1 MQYASQHKPTVLN
14 LDKNFSDLTPNESYF
29 LLNHT
34 SLLTIQNGKGSN
46 SGKGKPLPANYAAC
60 DIDQPAGEVYTV
72 GAYRSPLTKEIYS
85 WHINSNG
92 VNYIL
97 RTKETGC
104 EIIYT
109 GDCLELS
116 AEPRNSIENWRAF
129 LSIEKI
135 CANRHG
141 KQLIWVNGIGDIYQ
155 LDVEAS
161 IATDSFTT
169 PFFDRCADPCSHIK
183 MCVPDPCGCLIGE
196 WIQLDPADASLNNFM
211 LDMPFQFIHK
221 DVYYDGREG
230 EWSIPSSVY
239 YQSTRGCGTTSGAS
253 RCIKLRVPI
262 GNPMVEKKKIAF
274 SNGGDVWFLTET
286 VEKYKKYNSTQ
297 EKWYDRSLAELTNYS
312 DIDCSFDYIF
322 CNDRQKIQID
332 PKEISRVYNPIP
344 RDVQGFIPIKDSF
357 GFYNY
362 KQGTCPVD
370 AIQLEKI
377 SISQDCSQAAQTC
390 NLEYATVTVRAVIIN
405 QEENW
410 ASFVYREGD
419 VLNDPDDITKPA
431 YFGIYSHARSASYGQ
446 KFNDPTRNFIAYIE
460 GTDFWGEMK
469 QWESSDNFTNTSQKD
484 VLAIPTGDHVPL
496 ITEVEYRAFAIKA
509 QHKFMYQETKIRV
522 PKGTK
527 GVLRLTSHFQTSGA
541 GDNQNT
547 STNVIGIFDVRDY
560 SNGIDPYTILNRNTQ
575 EVYFDTCNGDVELF
589 DAFFIRDNSVR
600 EDTGSAFSG
609 YIKDKNDNP
618 VEGAIITTASGFFS
632 SPFLSYTDHNG
643 FYNFY
648 RLNDTTP
655 TVDVEVERDCSNFDA
670 IKTIELQGSEE
681 ITTNQ
686 DLTITE
692 DNYDT
697 NFYANVIV
705 PVIDCNGNPV
715 VGVRV
720 SLSGTNYKVT
730 DSNGDAN
737 FKIRNYEAR
746 NRFVVAVVLNDNGC
760 FIKGCNDECNPCMP
774 SSSRLMPACFVSTP
788 TVTMD
793 TLVLNV
799 ESVINEVNGLKS
811 GGRYE
816 WAGLFKGKC
825 GRISAAYPI
834 NFMDIPKTQQKG
846 YLGFCSFAYNATGMI
861 APDWADCFQIL
872 RSANLNNYE
881 LQWKIDKIERTSEG
895 KIRLTFQSLNDY
907 NKQFGLKTNTT
918 YQWVKGDRIEFIYN
932 GDGTIFTT
940 DANRG
945 VLNYLVI
952 SPFHDEIISG
962 ETEVDANFFNQ
973 LLIDDDGRLD
983 DLKEGAI
990 IELQR
995 PVASQTEQIYY
1006 SICAVIPVVS
1016 GQLLYP
1022 TGTFTTFDTFL
1033 VNRTITSQ
1041 TGSFI
1046 GTFEHHSPSDF
1057 WGDRISDAG
1066 KRYVYNQYENEKRFG
1081 RYISINSPTNFSYF
1095 GDLVKRFEAV
1105 GQGDVISM
1113 WITDNKIILAICEN
1127 DNFLAQVADDL
1138 VRVGSDG
1145 VIRALPADAIV
1156 SDGEPK
1162 IYGAYG
1168 CQYDDIG
1175 SIFFGDGYAKWVDCN
1190 KRIEAHHDYNYAK
1203 NASLNKT
1210 ESYFRIRCQE
1220 KEKHNLLQSD
1230 AYNKYRWATG
1240 LNFSTGEVYQ
1250 TLKTL
1255 RMASINNDYDP
1266 YTKKNT
1272 TLIYHPDSGE
1282 YLGFAS
1288 FTPDFF
1294 SQLDLSD
1301 SSGCAFV
1308 SFSQGNPFV
1317 HPIINTEYN
1326 RFYGVSC
1333 DEVVAVTGNKF
1344 PEKQKLFLSWEF
1356 QSDMMWF
1363 VAEVRTENPNFI
1375 SEIPPIKVKRSNG
1388 KWNAAFLYNKNSS
1401 AGLYGNGNGRLAE
1414 EARGFYVK
1422 ILFVRDNTDSLK
1434 YNTIDNSKRIL
1445 YNETNNIFLK
1455 WQNLEQS
1462 GFSENI

>member
-1 MQYASQHKPTVLN
+1 MQYVSSHIPTVIN
-14 LDKNFSDLTPNESYF
+14 LDKSFGTLSPNESYF
-29 LLNHT
+29 ILNHT

-97 RTKETGC
+97 RTKESGC

-196 WIQLDPADASLNNFM
+196 WIKLDPADASLNNFM

-274 SNGGDVWFLTET
+274 SNGGDVWYLTET

-377 SISQDCSQAAQTC
+377 SISQDCSQAAQDCT
-390 NLEYATVTVRAVIIN
+390 LEFATVTVRAVVIN
-405 QEENW
+405 TEDNL
-410 ASFVYREGD
+410 AGFVYREG
-419 VLNDPDDITKPA
+419 VSPNDPDDITKPA
-431 YFGIYSHARSASYGQ
+431 YFGNTSHSYAAGYGQ
-446 KFNDPTRNFIAYIE
+446 KFNDPTRNFIAYVDGE
-460 GTDFWGEMK
+460 DYWAEMK
-469 QWESSDNFTNTSQKD
+469 QWQASNGFVGNQEFGMLALPTTFVEALGLYTSAVHSYAIRLSASSK
-484 VLAIPTGDHVPL
+484 
-496 ITEVEYRAFAIKA
+496 Y
-509 QHKFMYQETKIRV
+509 MYQEAKIRV

-527 GVLRLTSHFQTSGA
+527 GFIRLASHFQTSGA
-541 GDNQNT
+541 GSNQDT
-547 STNVIGIFDVRDY
+547 STNVMGTFDIRDY
-560 SNGIDPYTILNRNTQ
+560 SNSSNIYDISDDFGR

-589 DAFFIRDNSVR
+589 DSFFIRDNSALAHA
-600 EDTGSAFSG
+600 GAGFSG
-609 YIKDKNDNP
+609 YIKDGNDKP
-618 VEGAIITTASGFFS
+618 VEGAE
-632 SPFLSYTDHNG
+632 LSYVSPVFTLAITDHNG
-643 FYNFY
+643 FFQFY
-648 RLNDTTP
+648 KTTESASIQ
-655 TVDVEVERDCSNFDA
+655 VYVERDCGTFMVT
-670 IKTIELQGSEE
+670 KTVTINGTFKT
-681 ITTNQ
+681 TTNQ
-686 DLTITE
+686 DLTVTE
-692 DNYDT
+692 GDYSDT
-697 NFYANVIV
+697 FFANVIV
-705 PVIDCNGNPV
+705 PVRDCNGNPV
-715 VGVRV
+715 SGVRV
-720 SLSGTNYKVT
+720 ALSGSKYKITN
-730 DSNGDAN
+730 SNGDAE
-737 FKIRNYEAR
+737 FTIRNYTTR
-746 NRFVVAVVLNDNGC
+746 DRFVIAVVLNENGC

-774 SSSRLMPACFVSTP
+774 SSSRLMPACFENTP

-793 TLVLNV
+793 TLVLNT

-816 WAGLFKGKC
+816 WSGLFKGKC

-952 SPFHDEIISG
+952 SPFHDEVISG

-1006 SICAVIPVVS
+1006 SICAVIPVVN

-1022 TGTFTTFDTFL
+1022 TGTFTTFDAFL

-1095 GDLVKRFEAV
+1095 GDLVKRFEAP
-1105 GQGDVISM
+1105 GQGDIIAM
-1113 WITDNKIILAICEN
+1113 WIIDAKIIAAICEN
-1127 DNFLAQVADDL
+1127 DNFLAQAADDL
-1138 VRVGSDG
+1138 VRVGGDG
-1145 VIRALPADAIV
+1145 TIRALPPDAII

-1175 SIFFGDGYAKWVDCN
+1175 SIFFGDGYFVWVDVS
-1190 KRIEAHHDYNYAK
+1190 KKIYAHHDYNYAK

-1220 KEKHNLLQSD
+1220 KEKHNLSQTD
-1230 AYNKYRWATG
+1230 AYNKFRWATG
-1240 LNFSTGEVYQ
+1240 LNFSTGEIYL
-1250 TLKTL
+1250 TLKKL
-1255 RMASINNDYDP
+1255 RDSSINNDFSP
-1266 YTKKNT
+1266 YSKSNSTI
-1272 TLIYHPDSGE
+1272 IYHTDSGE
-1282 YLGFAS
+1282 FLGFAS
-1288 FTPDFF
+1288 FTPEAY
-1294 SQLDLSD
+1294 SQIDLAD
-1301 SSGCAFV
+1301 DSGCAFV
-1308 SFSQGNPFV
+1308 AFSQGSPFV
-1317 HPIINTEYN
+1317 HPIITN
-1326 RFYGVSC
+1326 RFNEFFGISC
-1333 DEVVAVTGNKF
+1333 DEVVGVVINKF
-1344 PEKQKLFLSWEF
+1344 PEKQKLGQAMEI
-1356 QSDMMWF
+1356 QSEMMWF
-1363 VAEVRTENPNFI
+1363 AAEVTTDKSTFV
-1375 SEIPPIKVKRSNG
+1375 SEVPPIRWKKSNG
-1388 KWNAAFLYNKNSS
+1388 KWNSSFLNNKNSRG
-1401 AGLYGNGNGRLAE
+1401 GLYGNGSNGVADDT
-1414 EARGFYVK
+1414 RGK
-1422 ILFVRDNTDSLK
+1422 IIAITLVRDNT
-1434 YNTIDNSKRIL
+1434 IDLQYGSVNNVKRNS
-1445 YNETNNIFLK
+1445 YNELDSIFSK
-1455 WQNLEQS
+1455 CSFIEES
-1462 GFSENI
+1462 GFTENL